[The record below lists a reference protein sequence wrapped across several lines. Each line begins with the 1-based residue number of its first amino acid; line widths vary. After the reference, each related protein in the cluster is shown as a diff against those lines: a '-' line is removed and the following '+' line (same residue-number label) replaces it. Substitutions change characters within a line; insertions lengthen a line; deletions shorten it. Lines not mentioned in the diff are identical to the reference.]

1 MLFHGESP
9 ASQAAQADNRNDKPQ
24 GSIDRFCPVSRQAR
38 ALVRKPHFYEKVVK
52 VKADVAAI
60 LKFFLP
66 IPQIEGDMAEAAPRV
81 PIGGMRKGGFSG
93 AL

>member
-1 MLFHGESP
+1 MM
-9 ASQAAQADNRNDKPQ
+9 ASKP
-24 GSIDRFCPVSRQAR
+24 GHTLGLGNSRAGT
-38 ALVRKPHFYEKVVK
+38 FYEKVVK

-60 LKFFLP
+60 PKFFLP
-66 IPQIEGDMAEAAPRV
+66 IPQIEADHHDAAPVV

>member
-1 MLFHGESP
+1 MATYLFRSRKTLSFPCESVYETAP
-9 ASQAAQADNRNDKPQ
+9 
-24 GSIDRFCPVSRQAR
+24 IR

>member
-1 MLFHGESP
+1 M
-9 ASQAAQADNRNDKPQ
+9 
-24 GSIDRFCPVSRQAR
+24 
-38 ALVRKPHFYEKVVK
+38 KPHFYEKVVK
-52 VKADVAAI
+52 VKADVVAI